1 MKPKTSKNLESVVRE
16 IKRVT
21 SALVGDPAKND
32 TIFAM
37 DWCFLLTGTF

>member
-1 MKPKTSKNLESVVRE
+1 LKNRVQ
-16 IKRVT
+16 INKRGI
-21 SALVGDPAKND
+21 SALVGDPAKNY